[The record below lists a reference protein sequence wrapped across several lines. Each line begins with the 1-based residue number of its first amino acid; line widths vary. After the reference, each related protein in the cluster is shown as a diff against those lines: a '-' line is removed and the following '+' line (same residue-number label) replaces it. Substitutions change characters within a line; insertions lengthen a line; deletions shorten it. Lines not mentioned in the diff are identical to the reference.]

1 MCSRRHATVSVL
13 QRVLRY
19 GFPFAPCTYAAFK
32 SALVRAPT
40 PRGESGPDRAARPR
54 PRRHRS
60 YDTCSVHCL
69 TLAEYKTPTTPRR
82 HTTARINITGVP
94 ALAGGGLLPSERE
107 ARARP
112 RRSTAEHDAA
122 TKQRHPMLRPTA
134 RWWSVPGH
142 RPRHPARLP
151 RTHTR
156 FARAHSSRSR
166 SRSFSA
172 LVAMLPATVIAPIV
186 AATPSPSTTGLL
198 SAPLTAISAPA
209 CPADT

>member
-122 TKQRHPMLRPTA
+122 TTRRDTLCCALQLVGGPFPATAPGILRAYLVRTLASRGLTPRDQGPGPSA
-134 RWWSVPGH
+134 RWS
-142 RPRHPARLP
+142 RCCPRR
-151 RTHTR
+151 
-156 FARAHSSRSR
+156 
-166 SRSFSA
+166 
-172 LVAMLPATVIAPIV
+172 
-186 AATPSPSTTGLL
+186 
-198 SAPLTAISAPA
+198 
-209 CPADT
+209 